1 MSKTKKIVFICL
13 LSLFAIVAG
22 CFAYAFISYAVTYS
36 PMNSFMTLE
45 NSIILSCVFTT
56 ATLLATL
63 LILLVSGKKPEKQKL
78 FARKNQNK
86 IA

>member
-13 LSLFAIVAG
+13 LSLVAIIAG

-56 ATLLATL
+56 VTVLTIV
-63 LILLVSGKKPEKQKL
+63 LILLFIFKKPKKQ
-78 FARKNQNK
+78 
-86 IA
+86 

>member
-56 ATLLATL
+56 ATLLAIV
-63 LILLVSGKKPEKQKL
+63 LILLFIFKKPEKQ
-78 FARKNQNK
+78 
-86 IA
+86 